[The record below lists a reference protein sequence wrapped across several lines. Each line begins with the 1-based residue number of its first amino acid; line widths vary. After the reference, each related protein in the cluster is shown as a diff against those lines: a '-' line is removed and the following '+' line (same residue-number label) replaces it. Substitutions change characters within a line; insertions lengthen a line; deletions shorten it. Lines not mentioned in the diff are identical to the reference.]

1 MRASLI
7 IFLISL
13 HLCSLSA
20 QNTPNPF
27 VFEMGASPRPSEKKV
42 SSRVKYEWRR
52 AIAPASLCF
61 VSGAAWGLHEK
72 TMHHWPAFH
81 STFPKANP
89 KFWNP
94 AVSWETRQYLGYK
107 FDAKHMLASTT
118 QITGFGAGIVIGIG
132 ERRPFWHYVLDA
144 GISFAAYTVGNA
156 ITYDLLYR

>member
-1 MRASLI
+1 MQGGLFYRLRCAL
-7 IFLISL
+7 FPAL
-13 HLCSLSA
+13 HGGCTKQLLTIGA
-20 QNTPNPF
+20 PF
-27 VFEMGASPRPSEKKV
+27 IPP
-42 SSRVKYEWRR
+42 
-52 AIAPASLCF
+52 
-61 VSGAAWGLHEK
+61 
-72 TMHHWPAFH
+72 
-81 STFPKANP
+81 FPKANP